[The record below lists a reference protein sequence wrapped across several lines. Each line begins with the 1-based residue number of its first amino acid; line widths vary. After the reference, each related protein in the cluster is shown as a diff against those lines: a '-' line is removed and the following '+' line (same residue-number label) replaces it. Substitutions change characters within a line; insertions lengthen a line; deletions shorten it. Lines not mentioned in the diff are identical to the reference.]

1 MDEASCG
8 EGVGSSGLCAGRG
21 VGGRA
26 CARPPRCAASTSYV
40 VGQMTLSPRSFLGVR
55 LSASGI
61 KKPTLESCAG
71 LFPRGWINLASSS
84 AALVRTVAR
93 TVGTPGAKAIANNT
107 NATAETLTAI
117 FLNMMTRR
125 SGNTSELIDFVK
137 F

>member
-1 MDEASCG
+1 M
-8 EGVGSSGLCAGRG
+8 
-21 VGGRA
+21 GGPA
-26 CARPPRCAASTSYV
+26 LARHGAQPLPAYV

-84 AALVRTVAR
+84 AALVRT
-93 TVGTPGAKAIANNT
+93 GAKAIANNT